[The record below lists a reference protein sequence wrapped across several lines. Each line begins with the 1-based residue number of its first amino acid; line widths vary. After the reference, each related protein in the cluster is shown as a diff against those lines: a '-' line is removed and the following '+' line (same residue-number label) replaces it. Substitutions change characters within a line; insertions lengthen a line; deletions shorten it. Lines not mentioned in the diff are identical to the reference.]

1 MGCDRE
7 NGRVSVGC
15 QAGIRDINEGKRGLA
30 GCMCVRKCFLSS
42 EGRRGRGVAL
52 PCGVSRR
59 TWLNLSWKR
68 KCGWKYTLF
77 MCASRPRPS
86 GLSGANV
93 ASSVSLGSRKDATT
107 GRAGASEEMEGPA
120 GKGGS
125 SRMGRAGGGGK

>member
-1 MGCDRE
+1 MWVWVAKQE
-7 NGRVSVGC
+7 Y
-15 QAGIRDINEGKRGLA
+15 GILTKERGGLA

-93 ASSVSLGSRKDATT
+93 ASSVSLGQKEGWDD
-107 GRAGASEEMEGPA
+107 GAS
-120 GKGGS
+120 GGQ
-125 SRMGRAGGGGK
+125 